1 MSIKKIREISV
12 FAGLMLVLCG
22 CGRPNLIGTDAAVY
36 SRGKLYAVTGQD
48 LNGVYAATVAA
59 LKQLEVEIIETA
71 KDVFYAK
78 VVGKIADGK
87 TITIRMEPGT
97 DNITNISI
105 RAGKFLS
112 GNEERARVVYKQIK
126 QNLGTGMSTSKGK

>member
-1 MSIKKIREISV
+1 MPRRDISKYLV
-12 FAGLMLVLCG
+12 LAVLMLSVCG

-36 SRGKLYAVTGQD
+36 SRGTLFAVASQD
-48 LNGVYAATVAA
+48 MNSVYAATETA
-59 LKQLEVEIIETA
+59 LKQLEVEVIETS

-78 VVGKIADGK
+78 IVGKIADGK
-87 TITIRMEPGT
+87 TITIRIEPGT

-105 RAGKFLS
+105 RAGKFIS

>member
-22 CGRPNLIGTDAAVY
+22 GGRPNLIGTDAAVY

-59 LKQLEVEIIETA
+59 LKQL
-71 KDVFYAK
+71 
-78 VVGKIADGK
+78 
-87 TITIRMEPGT
+87 
-97 DNITNISI
+97 
-105 RAGKFLS
+105 
-112 GNEERARVVYKQIK
+112 
-126 QNLGTGMSTSKGK
+126 